1 MSPRLTSSKYEG
13 EWMSEVL
20 SVTGNTLC
28 ITLSISVPKQF
39 RILAKLFTDFAP
51 LKPRIVY
58 EAETARSS
66 DNTTDLFSVF
76 EVPLSED
83 DERVQLAIYVS
94 PGVAI
99 KTANM
104 SNGLCPNNSMYNVTF
119 F

>member
-20 SVTGNTLC
+20 SVTGNKLC

-39 RILAKLFTDFAP
+39 KILAKLFTEVTP

-58 EAETARSS
+58 EAETARRS

-83 DERVQLAIYVS
+83 DERAQLAIYVS